1 MVRLGALAL
10 VVFATACS
18 SLARLETPKY
28 ASRIEKIEMPLQSL
42 QQLVVGSLPVGLS
55 GASSNGREFTSV
67 NFILDQ
73 GMYKAARDALDR
85 YWARILVLGD
95 SRPYA
100 VEVFVTRE
108 KRVLRGDDFTYA
120 VVGHDSRLA
129 KELAARIQEQLS
141 KRREDRNIIDDFRVF

>member
-1 MVRLGALAL
+1 M
-10 VVFATACS
+10 
-18 SLARLETPKY
+18 
-28 ASRIEKIEMPLQSL
+28 
-42 QQLVVGSLPVGLS
+42 
-55 GASSNGREFTSV
+55 
-67 NFILDQ
+67 
-73 GMYKAARDALDR
+73 
-85 YWARILVLGD
+85 GD